1 MDSTLQL
8 TASDLSDEDLQK
20 LTRELSNSLNDETK
34 AKATLPEKPSKPGS
48 KGDPITLG
56 TIILTAISSG
66 TVVALF
72 NVIKSYIERKPS
84 LEFEFKRESGQQLK
98 IKAEQLS
105 KEQIDQT
112 IKIANKFFGEYE

>member
-8 TASDLSDEDLQK
+8 TAADLSDEDLQK
-20 LTRELSNSLNDETK
+20 LTLELSKTLNDETE
-34 AKATLPEKPSKPGS
+34 AKAAIPENYGGPGS

-56 TIILTAISSG
+56 TIILTALSSG

-84 LEFEFKRESGQQLK
+84 LELELKREDGQRLN
-98 IKAEQLS
+98 IKAEQLN
-105 KEQIDQT
+105 KDQVEHT
-112 IKIANKFFGEYE
+112 IQLAKDFIGE

>member
-1 MDSTLQL
+1 MNSTLQL

-20 LTRELSNSLNDETK
+20 LTLELSKTLNDETE
-34 AKATLPEKPSKPGS
+34 AKATIPEKPGGPGS

-56 TIILTAISSG
+56 TIILAALSSG

-84 LEFEFKRESGQQLK
+84 LELEFKLKDGQQLK
-98 IKAEQLS
+98 IKAEQLN
-105 KEQIDQT
+105 KDQIDQT
-112 IKIANKFFGEYE
+112 IHMANDFFGE

>member
-20 LTRELSNSLNDETK
+20 LTRELSKTLNDETE
-34 AKATLPEKPSKPGS
+34 AKATLPEETGGPGS

-56 TIILTAISSG
+56 TIILTALSSG

-72 NVIKSYIERKPS
+72 NVLKSYIERKSS
-84 LEFEFKRESGQQLK
+84 LAIEFKRKDGQQLK
-98 IKAEQLS
+98 IKAEQLN
-105 KEQIDQT
+105 KHQIDQT
-112 IKIANKFFGEYE
+112 IQIANDFFGR

>member
-20 LTRELSNSLNDETK
+20 LTLELSKTLNDETE
-34 AKATLPEKPSKPGS
+34 AKANIPEKPGGAGS
-48 KGDPITLG
+48 KGDPIALG
-56 TIILTAISSG
+56 TIILTALSSG

-84 LEFEFKRESGQQLK
+84 LELEFKREDGQQLK

-105 KEQIDQT
+105 KDQIDYT
-112 IKIANKFFGEYE
+112 IQMANDFIGE

>member
-8 TASDLSDEDLQK
+8 TAGDLSDEDLQK
-20 LTRELSNSLNDETK
+20 LTRDLSKTVNDETGV
-34 AKATLPEKPSKPGS
+34 KATLPEKPGEAGTR
-48 KGDPITLG
+48 GDPITLG
-56 TIILTAISSG
+56 TIILTAFSSG

-84 LEFEFKRESGQQLK
+84 LELEFNREDGQQLK

-105 KEQIDQT
+105 KDQIDHT
-112 IKIANKFFGEYE
+112 IQLANDFFGKQA

>member
-8 TASDLSDEDLQK
+8 TANDLSDEDLQK
-20 LTRELSNSLNDETK
+20 FTFELSKTLNDETE
-34 AKATLPEKPSKPGS
+34 AKATIPKKSGGPGS

-56 TIILTAISSG
+56 TIILTALSSG

-84 LEFEFKRESGQQLK
+84 LELQLK
-98 IKAEQLS
+98 SKDGREFNIKAEQLH
-105 KEQIDQT
+105 KDQIEHT
-112 IKIANKFFGEYE
+112 IQLAKDFIRE

>member
-8 TASDLSDEDLQK
+8 TASDLSDEDLQV
-20 LTRELSNSLNDETK
+20 LTRELSKTLNDETE
-34 AKATLPEKPSKPGS
+34 AKATLPEETGESGS

-56 TIILTAISSG
+56 TIILTALTSG

-84 LEFEFKRESGQQLK
+84 LELEFTRKDGQQLK
-98 IKAEQLS
+98 IKAEQLN
-105 KEQIDQT
+105 KDQIDQT
-112 IKIANKFFGEYE
+112 IQLANDFIGE

>member
-20 LTRELSNSLNDETK
+20 LTLELSKTLNDETE
-34 AKATLPEKPSKPGS
+34 AKATMPEKPGGPGS

-56 TIILTAISSG
+56 TIILTALSSG

-72 NVIKSYIERKPS
+72 NVTKSYIERKPS
-84 LEFEFKRESGQQLK
+84 LEIELKREDGQQLN
-98 IKAEQLS
+98 IKAEQLHNN
-105 KEQIDQT
+105 QIDHT
-112 IKIANKFFGEYE
+112 IKLAKDFIGE

>member
-8 TASDLSDEDLQK
+8 AAEDLSDENLQK
-20 LTRELSNSLNDETK
+20 LTLELSKTLNDETEMK
-34 AKATLPEKPSKPGS
+34 ASLQEKASGPGS

-56 TIILTAISSG
+56 TIVLTAISSG

-84 LEFEFKRESGQQLK
+84 LEFEFKRKSGIQLK

-112 IKIANKFFGEYE
+112 IQMANEFFGE

>member
-20 LTRELSNSLNDETK
+20 LTLELSKTLNDETE
-34 AKATLPEKPSKPGS
+34 AKATIPENSGEPGS

-56 TIILTAISSG
+56 TIILTALSTG

-72 NVIKSYIERKPS
+72 NVLTAYFQRKPS
-84 LEFEFKRESGQQLK
+84 LELEFKREDGQQLK
-98 IKAEQLS
+98 IKAEQLN
-105 KEQIDQT
+105 KDQIDQT
-112 IKIANKFFGEYE
+112 IQMANDFIGE

>member
-1 MDSTLQL
+1 MNSTLQL

-20 LTRELSNSLNDETK
+20 LTLELSKTLNDETE
-34 AKATLPEKPSKPGS
+34 AKATIPEKPGGPGS

-56 TIILTAISSG
+56 TIILAALSSG

-72 NVIKSYIERKPS
+72 NVLKSYIERKPS
-84 LEFEFKRESGQQLK
+84 LEIEFKREDGQHLK

-105 KEQIDQT
+105 KDQIDHT
-112 IKIANKFFGEYE
+112 IQMANDFIGE

>member
-8 TASDLSDEDLQK
+8 TANDLSDEDLQK
-20 LTRELSNSLNDETK
+20 LTLELSKTLNDETE
-34 AKATLPEKPSKPGS
+34 ANATLPEKTGESGT

-56 TIILTAISSG
+56 TIIITALSSG

-84 LEFEFKRESGQQLK
+84 LELQLK
-98 IKAEQLS
+98 SKDGREFNIKAEQLH
-105 KEQIDQT
+105 KDQMDHT
-112 IKIANKFFGEYE
+112 IQLAKDFIGE